1 MKAKSK
7 ELFRTICKTLKNA
20 YIAVFYR
27 GAYAK
32 VKFAQIHAN
41 NTWKS
46 SESVSGLGSELSS
59 TEAIRKQIPQLLKT
73 LKINS
78 FLDAPCGDFNWMKEI
93 DLTNIHYIGGDIVA
107 ALIASNNQKYASAN
121 RKFTVL
127 DITNDPLPP
136 ADIMLNRDCLVHLSY
151 TDINKFLLNLRAA
164 KIEYI
169 LTTTLTKRTDNRDII
184 TGSWRPIN
192 LALHP
197 FLFPEPLLLIDEE
210 CLEDKGLFP
219 DKALAL
225 YRVKNLPDKLVGY

>member
-7 ELFRTICKTLKNA
+7 ELYRTICGAFKRA
-20 YIAVFYR
+20 YISVFYQ

-46 SESVSGLGSELSS
+46 SESVSGLGSELRN
-59 TEAIRKQIPQLLKT
+59 TEAIRKQIPQLFKT

-78 FLDAPCGDFNWMKEI
+78 FLDAPCGDFNWMKEV
-93 DLTNIHYIGGDIVA
+93 DLSNINYIGGDIVA
-107 ALIASNNQKYASAN
+107 ALIASNTQKYASAN

-127 DITNDPLPP
+127 DITNDHLPP
-136 ADIMLNRDCLVHLSY
+136 ANIMLNRDCLVHLSY
-151 TDINKFLLNLRAA
+151 TDINKFLSNLRAA

-169 LTTTLTKRTDNRDII
+169 LTTTFTKRADNRDII

-197 FLFPEPLLLIDEE
+197 FLFPKPLLMINEE
-210 CLEDKGLFP
+210 CREDDGLFA

-225 YRVKNLPDKLVGY
+225 YRVKDLPDKLVGY